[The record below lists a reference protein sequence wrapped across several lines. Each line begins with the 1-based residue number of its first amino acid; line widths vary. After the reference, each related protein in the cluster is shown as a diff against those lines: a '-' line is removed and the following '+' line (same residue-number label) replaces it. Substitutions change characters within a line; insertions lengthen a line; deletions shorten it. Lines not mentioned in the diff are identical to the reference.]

1 MSVHKPS
8 IDLHTLIFL
17 LQSCDF
23 SKCINFYISFETYI
37 YIYIYIHIHTY
48 IYIHSGCIV
57 MQICIMHIYC
67 MKGMKVI
74 KAQLATEDL
83 VTTFSCHLSRNTKRE
98 NM

>member
-17 LQSCDF
+17 LHSCDF
-23 SKCINFYISFETYI
+23 SKCVNFYISFE
-37 YIYIYIHIHTY
+37 TY

-57 MQICIMHIYC
+57 MQICIIHIYC

-74 KAQLATEDL
+74 KAQLAKEDL